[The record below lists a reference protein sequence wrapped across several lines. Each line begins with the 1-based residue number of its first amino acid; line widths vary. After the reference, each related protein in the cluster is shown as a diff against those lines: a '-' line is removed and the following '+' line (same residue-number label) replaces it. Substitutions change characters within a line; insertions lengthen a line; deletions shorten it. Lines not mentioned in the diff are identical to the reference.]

1 MGVIRG
7 MYRFPGA
14 RPGLQSTLCVR
25 SAERPDVEQEH
36 SGRLIMQQLVT
47 PQLRST
53 NWIRTKAFYVDGL
66 GFTVDWEHQFEPSLP
81 TFAQV
86 TLDGRSLFLTEHTG
100 DCQPGGAAYIVVDDV
115 DALYEA
121 VRSRGVRVW
130 EAPEEAPW
138 GVREMCIIDP
148 DGNRLRFANARQ
160 QSD

>member
-1 MGVIRG
+1 M
-7 MYRFPGA
+7 
-14 RPGLQSTLCVR
+14 PGLQGGPAAGSRALLRLLLVWR
-25 SAERPDVEQEH
+25 SSVPVIEQPGW
-36 SGRLIMQQLVT
+36 SQIIMPQLVT

-53 NWIRTKAFYVDGL
+53 NWTRTKAFYVDGL

-130 EAPEEAPW
+130 EPPEEAPW